1 MGARRRC
8 RIPDGPNP
16 MPPMTQPRAQP
27 ARPTQMPGDDGPAG
41 GRPTRL
47 TWAWLPVAAV
57 IVAMFYPG
65 IMSND
70 SHASLEQART
80 LEFTSWHP
88 PIMALVWAVLDRIVE
103 GPALMLV
110 AQAVLYATACARL
123 CMEALPRLVE
133 RWSAWVVVPLF
144 GLFPPAMTLNGMI
157 WKDVWMSGLLLFAV
171 AYLFRM
177 ANATQRQVQVRAFA
191 ILVLCCL
198 LATAF
203 RHNAIAATAGLLAG
217 GVYYLWPHRH
227 RGWQLLRA
235 CIGGVVLAVVLLVPV
250 TALNRLVAEPA
261 HVTTPILM
269 HDIAG
274 IIVNADEP
282 WRAAR
287 LALSEAPNLTDQSA
301 REFTRSIKKH
311 YTPAAAARMVRT
323 TRRPDAPFAIN
334 VYKLDHDA
342 ASVKRAWKVLLKTHP
357 EAYWRHRRDAFSCLL
372 QLCDLAAWNDHSY
385 VLNPRYVEPHG
396 QNIGQAIF
404 RKTLGSETLARLYAP
419 ILWLSIVIAAAIYAF
434 FRLSTSSI
442 IIFLGLSGI
451 GLALSLLL
459 TSPIESYRYVHWL
472 TMLGW
477 STALYLPTRTRKTAA
492 PAT

>member
-1 MGARRRC
+1 M
-8 RIPDGPNP
+8 PDDN
-16 MPPMTQPRAQP
+16 R
-27 ARPTQMPGDDGPAG
+27 PAG
-41 GRPTRL
+41 GQPARL

-80 LEFTSWHP
+80 LQFTSWHP

-177 ANATQRQVQVRAFA
+177 ANTTQQHVRVRAFA
-191 ILVLCCL
+191 ILLLCCL

-250 TALNRLVAEPA
+250 TALNRLVAKPA

-287 LALSEAPNLTDQSA
+287 LALSAAPNLTDQSA
-301 REFTRSIKKH
+301 REFTRGIKKH
-311 YTPAAAARMVRT
+311 YSPAAAARMVRT

-342 ASVKRAWKVLLKTHP
+342 ESVKRAWQTLLRRYPRAYLTHRLDTF
-357 EAYWRHRRDAFSCLL
+357 ACLM
-372 QLCDLAAWNDHSY
+372 QLCEMEQWKIHSY
-385 VLNPRYVEPHG
+385 VLNKEYVAVTADGWLQP
-396 QNIGQAIF
+396 ALRRTF
-404 RKTLGSETLARLYAP
+404 GSEMFARAYIPAGWLLFLVLLAATDTLMRRKNTITL
-419 ILWLSIVIAAAIYAF
+419 
-434 FRLSTSSI
+434 
-442 IIFLGLSGI
+442 FLALSGV
-451 GLALSLLL
+451 GLASSLLL
-459 TSPIESYRYVHWL
+459 TSPIESYRYVHWAVL
-472 TMLGW
+472 IAW
-477 STALYLPTRTRKTAA
+477 SSLALVIERRYVS
-492 PAT
+492 PAHITKRAQT

>member
-1 MGARRRC
+1 
-8 RIPDGPNP
+8 
-16 MPPMTQPRAQP
+16 
-27 ARPTQMPGDDGPAG
+27 MPGDDGPAG
-41 GRPTRL
+41 GRPARL

-123 CMEALPRLVE
+123 CMEALPRLVD

-217 GVYYLWPHRH
+217 GGYYLWPHRH

-342 ASVKRAWKVLLKTHP
+342 ASVKRAWKTVVK
-357 EAYWRHRRDAFSCLL
+357 AYPTAYLQHRTDAFQCLL
-372 QLCDLAAWNDHSY
+372 QLCDLRQWKNHSY
-385 VLNPRYVEPHG
+385 VLNENYVS
-396 QNIGQAIF
+396 
-404 RKTLGSETLARLYAP
+404 TTGSHPIQSALRLTFANATFARLYAP
-419 ILWLSIVIAAAIYAF
+419 YIWLTFVVVAGISALIRKARVQPAAFILLSC
-434 FRLSTSSI
+434 
-442 IIFLGLSGI
+442 LGLAI
-451 GLALSLLL
+451 SLYL
-459 TSPIESYRYVHWL
+459 TSPIESFRYVHFVVASGWL
-472 TMLGW
+472 CFLLSARVLFQTHLPNQF
-477 STALYLPTRTRKTAA
+477 ALT
-492 PAT
+492 